1 MSDVQAKGHFTP
13 EELRD
18 LLATKVL
25 KEVEKLPP
33 RNDPAIANLCHSLNA
48 LQNLVKLRTVDWK
61 NSSSQRQQLASAM
74 IVMEEVLP
82 PLGDEVAEALRFASD
97 NGNLEL
103 TRQYREALDVISNLS
118 KAVTTAGECAV
129 LLHPALRL
137 TGTVR
142 WEQYARHLVALLHQA
157 LPASSKES
165 GYRFLVAVMPDITGE
180 APTFQAVKTH
190 LKKDRPVK
198 PAKSRPV
205 KRGK

>member
-1 MSDVQAKGHFTP
+1 MSDAQAKEQFTP
-13 EELRD
+13 AKVHD
-18 LLATKVL
+18 LLAAKVL
-25 KEVEKLPP
+25 KGEKTLPP

-48 LQNLVKLRTVDWK
+48 LQTLVKLRTVDWK

-97 NGNLEL
+97 DGNLEL
-103 TRQYREALDVISNLS
+103 SRQCREALDVISNLT
-118 KAVTTAGECAV
+118 KAVTAAGECAA

-137 TGTVR
+137 SATVR
-142 WEQYARHLVALLHQA
+142 WEQYARDLIALFYQA
-157 LPASSKES
+157 LSLSSKES

-198 PAKSRPV
+198 
-205 KRGK
+205 RGK

>member
-1 MSDVQAKGHFTP
+1 VSDAQAKEQFTP
-13 EELRD
+13 GKVHD

-25 KEVEKLPP
+25 KGEKTTLPP
-33 RNDPAIANLCHSLNA
+33 RNDPAVSDLCHSLNV
-48 LQNLVKLRTVDWK
+48 LQYWVKLRTVHGT
-61 NSSSQRQQLASAM
+61 NSDRREQLAFAM
-74 IVMEEVLP
+74 RIVDTVLP
-82 PLGDEVAEALRFASD
+82 PLGAEVAEALAWFD
-97 NGNLEL
+97 DGNLEL
-103 TRQYREALDVISNLS
+103 TRQYREALDVISNLA
-118 KAVTTAGECAV
+118 KAVTEAGECAV

-142 WEQYARHLVALLHQA
+142 WEQYARDLIALFRQA

-165 GYRFLVAVMPDITGE
+165 GYRFLVAIMPDITGE
-180 APTFQAVKTH
+180 TPTFDAVKTH